1 MTDIYPPLLPSKRE
15 KALAWSVHFFTATGA
30 MWGLL
35 GLIAIM
41 QQQWKAVFLWFIVAS
56 FVDGVDGLLARRFKV
71 KGVLPDFDGALLDNI
86 LDYLTYVILP
96 ALFLYN
102 MEGLLPRG
110 WELFAAGLIAMT
122 STYQFCQSD
131 AKTDD
136 HTFKGFPSY
145 WNVVA
150 FYLFTMNAN
159 PWVNLAILVVLGILV
174 FVPVKYAYPSRM
186 VRYQQPTVALA
197 VVWSLMVLAILF
209 LMPSQPLWL
218 VYASLFFP
226 IYYVGI
232 SLFMMW
238 EDKQKQKPVRLGRV
252 AGD

>member
-1 MTDIYPPLLPSKRE
+1 M
-15 KALAWSVHFFTATGA
+15 
-30 MWGLL
+30 
-35 GLIAIM
+35 
-41 QQQWKAVFLWFIVAS
+41 
-56 FVDGVDGLLARRFKV
+56 
-71 KGVLPDFDGALLDNI
+71 
-86 LDYLTYVILP
+86 
-96 ALFLYN
+96 
-102 MEGLLPRG
+102 
-110 WELFAAGLIAMT
+110 
-122 STYQFCQSD
+122 
-131 AKTDD
+131 
-136 HTFKGFPSY
+136 
-145 WNVVA
+145 VA
-150 FYLFTMNAN
+150 FYLVTMGAN

-197 VVWSLMVLAILF
+197 VVWSFMVLAILF